1 MVMSWPVT
9 HPPPQAK
16 GRPAPL
22 DSSVAPTPLEVSGQ
36 RQGGELGWMILLI
49 QEDSFAKNNSIS
61 IAEVCSMDIVLS
73 TLKVVP
79 NHF

>member
-1 MVMSWPVT
+1 MSGLLPILS
-9 HPPPQAK
+9 HEPQQA
-16 GRPAPL
+16 APL
-22 DSSVAPTPLEVSGQ
+22 DSSVAPLSLWPET
-36 RQGGELGWMILLI
+36 RRELGWMILLI

-73 TLKVVP
+73 ALKVVP